1 MYSFNA
7 MLPQICPRSLLS
19 DFVLRHILRS
29 DHICVMRCGLE
40 VDRVLLLQASAVCG
54 EALLLLLVVLAGPC
68 HSNDS
73 NDSNES
79 NESARLLQTSWIPEV
94 SGAWM
99 VPGPG
104 TLCQSSNGIHGEMQC
119 EVVAAE
125 SGFGALQCRQDPNVL
140 RQDGM

>member
-1 MYSFNA
+1 MWRGTA
-7 MLPQICPRSLLS
+7 GGPCRSLP
-19 DFVLRHILRS
+19 FQ
-29 DHICVMRCGLE
+29 GLHE
-40 VDRVLLLQASAVCG
+40 
-54 EALLLLLVVLAGPC
+54 
-68 HSNDS
+68 
-73 NDSNES
+73 SNES

-99 VPGPG
+99 AWMVPGPG
-104 TLCQSSNGIHGEMQC
+104 TLCQSSGINGEMQC